1 MTYENLVEILTK
13 ILLIAIL
20 LISVVGIVGSILTVV
35 DLIKEKFKDWTNY
48 ALCAVVFIF
57 CVAILSVSIVGLIYA

>member
-20 LISVVGIVGSILTVV
+20 FISVVGIVGSILTVV
-35 DLIKEKFKDWTNY
+35 DLIKDKFKDLTNY
-48 ALCAVVFIF
+48 VLCAVLFIF
-57 CVAILSVSIVGLIYA
+57 SVAILLVSIVGLIYA